1 MAEYEGK
8 RNELVGPLYHLTLDF
23 ARCEPPPPE
32 MQALMGA
39 LQGNQPKINEFL
51 GCIAGT
57 SSIPQFFSEENVGAI
72 MAASAVAQA

>member
-1 MAEYEGK
+1 M
-8 RNELVGPLYHLTLDF
+8 TMDF

-39 LQGNQPKINEFL
+39 LQGNQEDTNAFL

-57 SSIPQFFSEENVGAI
+57 THIPQFFAEENVGRI
-72 MAASAVAQA
+72 MAKAAAMGAPTH